1 MHVGKDSLDVRG
13 GSHGVVV
20 GYTSNET
27 EDRMSLAHSLATRVG
42 KMLTVMRKSGLLW
55 WLRPDGRVQVKIQ
68 YLQKVGGSVKP
79 QRILT
84 VVSVTQHAESLK
96 DTRCGEVAGFT
107 GPDATASSMEEMSK
121 LIVEEVMKKTLEEIM
136 LKSGRPAPQQ
146 ADDSTEESA

>member
-1 MHVGKDSLDVRG
+1 MDVRG

-68 YLQKVGGSVKP
+68 YLQKVGGSVRP

-84 VVSVTQHAESLK
+84 VVSVLSMRVPEGH
-96 DTRCGEVAGFT
+96 EVRG
-107 GPDATASSMEEMSK
+107 GGG
-121 LIVEEVMKKTLEEIM
+121 LH
-136 LKSGRPAPQQ
+136 RP
-146 ADDSTEESA
+146 